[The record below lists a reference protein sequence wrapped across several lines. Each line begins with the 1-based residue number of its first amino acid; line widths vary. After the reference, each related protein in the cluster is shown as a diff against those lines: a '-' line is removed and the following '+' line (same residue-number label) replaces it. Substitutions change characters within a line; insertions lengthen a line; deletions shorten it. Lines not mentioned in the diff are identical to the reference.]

1 MKFVISTSGDK
12 RHSTWPIHRS
22 SVLGMGRA
30 VSYRSVA
37 TVLVACVLGVTLRNV
52 VFAPPDNNIDI
63 ILSSLDLDPPAPVSH
78 NLNYFP
84 EDDPLNWVDD
94 TVDASQVQEAPPTQP
109 PPLGDHH
116 YGDNGLLVVNPNG
129 PHPILE
135 LIERAEEAWAKK
147 LGRASKTLGE
157 AIAEYKRRYHRPP
170 PIHFE
175 KWWDYVVTHNV
186 QLPDEYDEIYRDLE
200 PYWGI
205 DPLDFQ
211 KTREQ
216 LEALDQTVVVAKTA
230 QSPVIEVVDYHLP
243 QPNGKDLVG
252 RVENVLRLL
261 QDVQDFMPPFR
272 AVFSPHDNPAML
284 SDYGVKSMA
293 LDAAAARIT
302 VTRNELPPIKRS
314 GWRSACHPSS
324 PAWQNPIDLDEL
336 PEPPSHKTFISDHR
350 LSMDPCLN
358 PSLLRNHGQFLSH
371 HTGPDP
377 QSTLVPRFSLCST
390 LVHHDIRP
398 AAPYGW
404 VEDLP
409 KSDNP
414 PWEERVDERLLWR
427 GTNTGIHHGAD
438 TRWQRAHRDHLV
450 QLVNDMEGTLD
461 VLRSPLNDTEPVGE
475 PVAWRKAYLNPALM
489 DIQFAGKAGA
499 CSDLCDHLDRL
510 YDWRKMQTLQEA
522 GRYKYVFDVDGNGWS
537 GRFKRLITS
546 NSLVFKSS
554 IYPEWFMDRVAPWV
568 HYVPV
573 QVDLSDLYDTL
584 TFFRGG
590 LQGEGAHEDLA
601 KKIAAAGREW
611 SQTYWRKEDLTAYM
625 FRLFLEYA
633 RVSSLDRDAMSYK
646 EDLES
651 STE

>member
-1 MKFVISTSGDK
+1 
-12 RHSTWPIHRS
+12 
-22 SVLGMGRA
+22 
-30 VSYRSVA
+30 
-37 TVLVACVLGVTLRNV
+37 
-52 VFAPPDNNIDI
+52 
-63 ILSSLDLDPPAPVSH
+63 
-78 NLNYFP
+78 
-84 EDDPLNWVDD
+84 
-94 TVDASQVQEAPPTQP
+94 
-109 PPLGDHH
+109 
-116 YGDNGLLVVNPNG
+116 LVVNPDG
-129 PHPILE
+129 RHPILE

-157 AIAEYKRRYHRPP
+157 AVAEYKRRYHRPP

-186 QLPDEYDEIYRDLE
+186 QLPDQYDEIYRDLE

-216 LEALDQTVVVAKTA
+216 LGALDQTVIVAKTD

-243 QPNGKDLVG
+243 QQNAKDRVG

-284 SDYGVKSMA
+284 SDYGIKSMA
-293 LDAAAARIT
+293 LDAAAARLT
-302 VTRNELPPIKRS
+302 VTRNELPPINRS

-324 PAWQNPIDLDEL
+324 LVWQNPIDLDEL
-336 PEPPSHKTFISDHR
+336 PEPLSHKTFISDHR

-358 PSLLRNHGQFLSH
+358 PSLLRNHGQFLSQ

-377 QSTLVPRFSLCST
+377 QSTLIPQFSLCST

-398 AAPYGW
+398 AVPYGW
-404 VEDLP
+404 VEDLAN
-409 KSDNP
+409 SDNP

-427 GTNTGIHHGAD
+427 GTNTGIHHGTD
-438 TRWQRAHRDHLV
+438 TRWRRAHRDHLV
-450 QLVNDMEGTLD
+450 QLVNDMEGIVD
-461 VLRSPLNDTEPVGE
+461 VLRSPLNDSEPVGE
-475 PVAWRKAYLNPALM
+475 PVPWRKAHLNPALM
-489 DIQFAGKAGA
+489 DIQFTGKAVA
-499 CSDLCDHLDRL
+499 CSEICDQLDTL

-590 LQGEGAHEDLA
+590 PQGEGAHEDLA

-633 RVSSLDRDAMSYK
+633 RVSSLDRDAMTYK

-651 STE
+651 GTA